1 MVIDDNGH
9 RSNRALLICEVRV
22 VRHDLGHRA
31 FIAAVTNPTRDELT
45 NSRLERRL
53 ERPVAGRFQLM
64 GFLRPATSALDNDRK
79 LGVGMELQRHQQII
93 GLVRSPTNRHRG
105 ARGGV

>member
-1 MVIDDNGH
+1 VVIDDNGH
-9 RSNRALLICEVRV
+9 GKILALLICKVRV

-31 FIAAVTNPTRDELT
+31 FIAAVTNPTRDEFT

-53 ERPVAGRFQLM
+53 ERPVACRFQLM

-93 GLVRSPTNRHRG
+93 GPVH
-105 ARGGV
+105 